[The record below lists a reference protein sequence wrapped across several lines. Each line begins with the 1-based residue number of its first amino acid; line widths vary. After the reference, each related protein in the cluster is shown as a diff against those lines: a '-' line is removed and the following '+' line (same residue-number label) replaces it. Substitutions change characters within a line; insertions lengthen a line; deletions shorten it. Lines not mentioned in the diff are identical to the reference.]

1 MNYFKKQLLN
11 IAVKSGVISLDNS
24 SSQSFFSSEWVGG
37 RFGFS
42 KYVNDNQLIDDG
54 YAINNAVYSVVKL
67 STDASTSIPF
77 VLCERTKE
85 GDEEVTS
92 GGLYD
97 LLQNPN
103 DTQIFKEFQ
112 EEAITYLKVTGDLF
126 LHGVRLAG
134 FKDAIQDLSVLPSN
148 CTELNLDYKN
158 DLKSYEVNLNGT
170 ITVYPI
176 EDVYHGKYINP
187 TKEGLENK
195 RGLSPFQAGHRTVIA
210 SNENLNAMA
219 SVWNNKGVSG
229 LLTSNTDETLSN
241 QEAQGVQ
248 EAVNNRLGG
257 AHKANGVAATTAN
270 VRFEQIGM
278 PSSDMELLMS
288 SPQLLRGIC
297 MLLGVDPALLGDTE
311 SRKYSNL
318 KEAEKS
324 LFVRSAI
331 PDNER
336 LISYLMRFVVPA
348 WNLIDNKE
356 YIIKQ
361 NLEDVEALQP
371 DKKIQAEKN
380 KIVSETITNV
390 LASPISDESKIA
402 TLIYAIGITEEEAK
416 ELTNFKEEVMGT
428 GTAENTGGNVQVQ
441 SLNGAQVTSMVTIVA
456 EVGLGNMPKESAINI
471 LIVSYGM
478 SEEEAK
484 KIIDPI
490 IVKENGEAQQGF
502 N

>member
-1 MNYFKKQLLN
+1 MNFIKKQLLN
-11 IAVKSGVISLDNS
+11 IAVKSGVISLDTNKNY
-24 SSQSFFSSEWVGG
+24 FSSEWVGNKYG
-37 RFGFS
+37 FG
-42 KYVNDNQLIDDG
+42 KYKNDDQLINEG
-54 YAINNAVYSVVKL
+54 YAINNAVYSVVRL

-77 VLCERTKE
+77 VLCEQTKD
-85 GDEEVTS
+85 GDEIVTE
-92 GGLYD
+92 GGLFN

-103 DTQIFKEFQ
+103 ENQIFKEFQ

-126 LHGVRLAG
+126 LHGVSPVG
-134 FKDAIQDLSVLPSN
+134 FKDAIQEINVLPSN
-148 CTELNLDYKN
+148 CTELNYNYKN
-158 DLKSYEVNLNGT
+158 ELISYDYTLNGST
-170 ITVYPI
+170 ITYGL

-187 TKEGLENK
+187 TKEGLECG
-195 RGLSPFQAGHRTVIA
+195 RGLSPFQAGYRTVMA
-210 SNENLNAMA
+210 SNENLSAMA

-241 QEAQGVQ
+241 EEAKAVQ
-248 EAVNNRLGG
+248 NAVNTKLGG
-257 AHKANGVAATTAN
+257 SHKANGVAATTAN

-288 SPQLLRGIC
+288 NPQLVRGIC
-297 MLLGVDPALLGDTE
+297 MLIGVDPALLGDPE

-336 LISYLMRFVVPA
+336 LISYLNRFVVPA
-348 WNLIDNKE
+348 WSLADGKD

-371 DKKIQAEKN
+371 DKKVQAEKN
-380 KIVSETITNV
+380 KIQAETITNV
-390 LASPISDESKIA
+390 LSSPISDESKIA
-402 TLIYAIGITEEEAK
+402 TLVYAIGITEEEAK
-416 ELTNFKEEVMGT
+416 NLTNFKEEIMGT

-490 IVKENGEAQQGF
+490 QIKENGEIEQGF
-502 N
+502 NQ